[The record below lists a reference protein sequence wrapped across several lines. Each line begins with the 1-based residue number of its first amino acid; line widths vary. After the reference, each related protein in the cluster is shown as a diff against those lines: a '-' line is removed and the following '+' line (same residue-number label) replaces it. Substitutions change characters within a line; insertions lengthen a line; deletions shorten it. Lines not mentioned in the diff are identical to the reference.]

1 MLIEGKKLNLYSLGS
16 RRKSRVGKK
25 RTLKEVSTLGSKG
38 INMLEVDLS
47 CLLGRK
53 SFTIL
58 YTLSC
63 NRYRVNTIILA
74 NFKVNAYGFLNTK
87 CAKKIVKFL
96 HILVKTLERPILI
109 KGYNS

>member
-1 MLIEGKKLNLYSLGS
+1 MPIEGKGPNPCGLGN
-16 RRKSRVGKK
+16 RRRSRVRK
-25 RTLKEVSTLGSKG
+25 RGTLKEVSTLGSKG

-47 CLLGRK
+47 RLLGRK

-96 HILVKTLERPILI
+96 HILVKTLERPIFI